1 MSDFET
7 PSVGVT
13 GRLVGTDLMQR
24 SVDNVNTM
32 LSSLASTLSG
42 ILPVLDAAKE
52 GHTAGKD
59 GFSGIRKMTSGGIAG
74 NPTFNGDSWDST
86 EARPSSGGFGTP
98 QSAPYE
104 GAGKRRAEG
113 PANTMPWAAGGSG
126 GGSGDS
132 GGYGGGGGGGGSHR
146 APGSGWGG
154 GTSNIAMGV
163 GLGTAVMGVGQKIDN
178 NVGIPLGTAT
188 EQSHQMVNVYGAYRT
203 AGANDIQ
210 GFFSGGGPTALNHE
224 DWMGQSV
231 QMLRSGFQQG
241 TPEFDAWQKNIEVN
255 SVVNPMLSATGS
267 AQMEASWHNPSTFN
281 AMRAYGGIKT
291 MDGGHK
297 KSTQEIANEILG
309 LMDLSGGTQKH
320 TPEQIAWFVYGAD
333 SPLNGQL
340 IDMVMRGA
348 MTPEAMPEIKEAI
361 HDILVARANDM
372 DPETLTKT
380 MSSAVRGDKRARR
393 DLEDMGLWDQQH
405 DDKVTEAEKRD
416 GNVQRLE
423 SYADSLEDTT
433 QGLKDFHEALNKV
446 TETIPLLNE
455 VRGGYQNFKEDPTG
469 FLLSRLTTGGFGP
482 AGGFGD
488 FFKNLMGFAD
498 GGVLP
503 GPRATSRDNMSF
515 FSPEHGQLNLAGGEA
530 IMVPEWVDEIGGP
543 EKVDEMNLKAREGK
557 GPSLFDSPSNN
568 REMSF
573 FQGGTMPASG
583 TAKQHTSGY
592 PWATW
597 AGDINE
603 PGSGDYG
610 NTVKAWKKG
619 VVTSVQKLQDS
630 YGWHVRI
637 HHGWAKQESLYAH
650 LSEIGV
656 KVGDYVG
663 SGVPIGKV
671 GSTGNSTGPHLHFEY
686 KPASGEDDPTGN
698 GGGNAPS
705 THAEDQSPGSSSGN
719 GSSGAGSDDEPEEV
733 EEGTVGSAWAGTG
746 SPVGGTSEASIFAAA
761 LAGAGGGAGMLGES
775 SEEEEGTSDSG
786 EPEGGWEN
794 WEDPYPPDGGATEPD
809 TTSGGGGG
817 GGGGTSEQNK
827 ALGKTMAAAY
837 GWTGKQWDALL
848 QLWTKE
854 SGWRTDADN
863 PTSSAYGIPQALVGT
878 HKDSLGSDY
887 YGKVVSGS
895 WSKPASL
902 NFSGGNPRTQIKW
915 GLNYIKGRYGDPAK
929 AWAFHQKNNWYDKGA
944 WEIVQDEDAR
954 VHQGEM
960 IIPAAPAA
968 QIRDIL
974 MHGQDYKEKAR
985 QQEHGIGGAA
995 GDGVVLK
1002 FEQGSIQIHLGA
1014 GVSPQTGRALGREF
1028 VDSVVQDRRIKELQN
1043 GK

>member
-1 MSDFET
+1 MS
-7 PSVGVT
+7 
-13 GRLVGTDLMQR
+13 
-24 SVDNVNTM
+24 N
-32 LSSLASTLSG
+32 
-42 ILPVLDAAKE
+42 AA
-52 GHTAGKD
+52 
-59 GFSGIRKMTSGGIAG
+59 
-74 NPTFNGDSWDST
+74 
-86 EARPSSGGFGTP
+86 
-98 QSAPYE
+98 
-104 GAGKRRAEG
+104 
-113 PANTMPWAAGGSG
+113 
-126 GGSGDS
+126 
-132 GGYGGGGGGGGSHR
+132 
-146 APGSGWGG
+146 
-154 GTSNIAMGV
+154 
-163 GLGTAVMGVGQKIDN
+163 
-178 NVGIPLGTAT
+178 
-188 EQSHQMVNVYGAYRT
+188 
-203 AGANDIQ
+203 
-210 GFFSGGGPTALNHE
+210 
-224 DWMGQSV
+224 
-231 QMLRSGFQQG
+231 
-241 TPEFDAWQKNIEVN
+241 
-255 SVVNPMLSATGS
+255 
-267 AQMEASWHNPSTFN
+267 
-281 AMRAYGGIKT
+281 
-291 MDGGHK
+291 
-297 KSTQEIANEILG
+297 
-309 LMDLSGGTQKH
+309 
-320 TPEQIAWFVYGAD
+320 
-333 SPLNGQL
+333 
-340 IDMVMRGA
+340 
-348 MTPEAMPEIKEAI
+348 
-361 HDILVARANDM
+361 
-372 DPETLTKT
+372 
-380 MSSAVRGDKRARR
+380 RGDRRARR

-433 QGLKDFHEALNKV
+433 QGLKDFHTALNKV

-469 FLLSRLTTGGFGP
+469 FLLSRLTTGDYGV
-482 AGGFGD
+482 GGIGG

-503 GPRATSRDNMSF
+503 GPRATSEDNMSF

-530 IMVPEWVDEIGGP
+530 IMVPEWVDAIGGP

-557 GPSLFDSPSNN
+557 GPSLFDSPSNV

-573 FQGGTMPASG
+573 FHGGSLPASG

-610 NTVKAWKKG
+610 NTVKSWKKG
-619 VVTSVQKLQDS
+619 VVTSVKKLEDS

-637 HHGWAKQESLYAH
+637 HHGFAKQESLYAH

-761 LAGAGGGAGMLGES
+761 LAGAGGGAGMLGEES
-775 SEEEEGTSDSG
+775 SEEEGTSDSG

-817 GGGGTSEQNK
+817 GGGGGGTAEQNK

-837 GWTGKQWDALL
+837 GWTGKQWEALL
-848 QLWTKE
+848 KLWTKE
-854 SGWRTDADN
+854 SNWRTDADN
-863 PTSSAYGIPQALVGT
+863 PTSSAYGIPQALVNT
-878 HKDSLGSDY
+878 HKAAIGDDY

-895 WSKPASL
+895 WDKPATL

-915 GLNYIKGRYGDPAK
+915 GLGYIKGRYGDPAS
-929 AWAFHQKNNWYDKGA
+929 ALAFHEKNNWYDKGA
-944 WEIVQDEDAR
+944 WEIIQDEDAR

-974 MHGQDYKEKAR
+974 MHGQDYKEKSR